1 MTKEV
6 GTSESII
13 NQKEF
18 LTKYVTKQPNWLLID
33 IYIDDGFTGTNFNRP
48 SFIRLK
54 EDIEQGKIDM
64 VITKDLSR
72 LGRDYIDTG
81 YYLEKY
87 FPAKNVRYIAV
98 NDGIDTFSKN
108 SNNDIGPFMS
118 VVNDMYAKDI
128 SKKVRTVKRTKAEK
142 GEFIGAFAPYGY
154 KKHPNDI
161 TKLVIDEDAAE
172 IVKYIFNEYVNG
184 NGLAYIAHR
193 LNERKIPCPS
203 VYKQQSSNYHC
214 KTISGLWG
222 HNTIKKILTNKVYT
236 GDLIQHQGEMV
247 SYKVKKYRL
256 LPKSE
261 HLVKEKA
268 HEPIIDNQTYELAQ
282 DILKR
287 KAHNIHKKE
296 NSEHLLGGLLY
307 CPRCNNKY
315 TYQVQS
321 GLKNDMVAIC
331 SMYNR
336 YGKDYCTRIAVRESI
351 LNEFVVQDLRKILQE
366 KIDKEKLIKSIDKT
380 KINNDKKML
389 QKKIADNNRRID
401 EITKI
406 IKTAY
411 EDRVNGLLDTE
422 EFVSFTESYKKERQ
436 ELIEKTEKLNIKL
449 SNFENNKE
457 NELMKYIKEIVSFK
471 DINRNII
478 LNLIDSIEI
487 INKEN
492 IKINYKFTV

>member
-1 MTKEV
+1 MKVV

-18 LTKYVTKQPNWLLID
+18 LTKYVAQQQNWLLID

-48 SFIRLK
+48 SFIRMK
-54 EDIEQGKIDM
+54 EDIEQGKINM

-161 TKLVIDEDAAE
+161 TKLIVDEEAAE
-172 IVKYIFNEYVNG
+172 VVKYIFNEYING

-193 LNERKIPCPS
+193 LNERKIDCPS
-203 VYKQQSSNYHC
+203 VYKQRNSRYHC
-214 KTISGLWG
+214 KAIANLWG
-222 HNTIKKILTNKVYT
+222 HNTIKSILTNKVYT
-236 GDLIQHQGEMV
+236 GDLIQHKGEMV

-261 HLVKEKA
+261 YLIKENA
-268 HEPIIDNQTYELAQ
+268 HEVIIDKKTFELAQ

-287 KAHNIHKKE
+287 KAHNIHRKE
-296 NSEHLLGGLLY
+296 NTEHLLAGLLY
-307 CPRCNNKY
+307 CPICHNKY
-315 TYQVQS
+315 TYQKQS
-321 GLKNDMVAIC
+321 GLKDDMVAIC

-336 YGKDYCTRIAVRESI
+336 YGKDYCTRRAIREGV
-351 LNEFVVQDLRKILQE
+351 LNKFVVEDLRKNLTE
-366 KIDKEKLIKSIDKT
+366 KIDKEKLINSIDKSS
-380 KINNDKKML
+380 INIEK
-389 QKKIADNNRRID
+389 KKIEKRITDNKKRIN
-401 EITKI
+401 EINKI
-406 IKTAY
+406 LKTAY
-411 EDRVNGLLDTE
+411 EDRVNGIIDTK
-422 EFVSFTESYKKERQ
+422 EFVTYSESYKKEQ
-436 ELIEKTEKLNIKL
+436 EELIQKTENLNLKLQDY
-449 SNFENNKE
+449 ENTKE
-457 NELMKYIKEIVSFK
+457 KELIKYIKEIISFENI
-471 DINRNII
+471 DRNII

-487 INKEN
+487 TDKEN
-492 IKINYKFTV
+492 IKINYKFKV